1 MKLKKIFLLAL
12 LLGGIVSCSW
22 YEIPSSTGPS
32 SSNISY
38 HSFTNSFL
46 DIEKPYLT
54 MEKTSSS
61 TIEDLD
67 VDSFVTKCANQD
79 SFVFILRSATC
90 GHCKRLMEDRIN
102 PFIEETQSK
111 IYSIEALEAFNITKE
126 GLQDKVAFSK
136 YASCFDGYYDE
147 LFYYNDEKEITGLKG
162 VPVTM
167 IFEKGKMVDYI
178 YGYSSYYPIIEMI
191 TSYFIV

>member
-67 VDSFVTKCANQD
+67 VDSLDAVELN
-79 SFVFILRSATC
+79 
-90 GHCKRLMEDRIN
+90 M
-102 PFIEETQSK
+102 
-111 IYSIEALEAFNITKE
+111 ALEEAF
-126 GLQDKVAFSK
+126 
-136 YASCFDGYYDE
+136 E
-147 LFYYNDEKEITGLKG
+147 LSIS
-162 VPVTM
+162 V
-167 IFEKGKMVDYI
+167 
-178 YGYSSYYPIIEMI
+178 
-191 TSYFIV
+191 